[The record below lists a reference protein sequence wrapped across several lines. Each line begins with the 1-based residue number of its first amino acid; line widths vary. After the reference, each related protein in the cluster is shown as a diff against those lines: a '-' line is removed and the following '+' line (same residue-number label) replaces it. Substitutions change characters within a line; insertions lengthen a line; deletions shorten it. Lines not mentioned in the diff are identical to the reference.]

1 LENEIIDKLAM
12 IALKAKEKRENQE
25 ILIPEDAKKKLIFP
39 KGQGKRTLQTY
50 VKRMAEKAR
59 PVDYRNS
66 GRINKTWAI
75 PPPNYA
81 PIASNQ
87 GVGLASRIRDSGW
100 QESTDM
106 AQDIISEIL
115 RFGRQTIDEI
125 VKHLEAYD
133 PNLITIMINALIQDD
148 YLTIIDKDEDDGTR
162 NTLEL
167 VEESHRNRMLES
179 RFVARLELEHPE
191 WRETRL
197 LQEELPLGTSMTPI
211 PRYIDIDREH
221 GEIDYDLNLDLNIDA
236 LESEAEQLKQ
246 FSEMLEIIRP
256 EDSAGEGEYEVEPE
270 EHIIRKKKKSL
281 KIQNTD

>member
-1 LENEIIDKLAM
+1 MENEIIDKLAM
-12 IALKAKEKRENQE
+12 VALKAKEKNQE

-39 KGQGKRTLQTY
+39 KGQGKRSLQQY
-50 VKRMAEKAR
+50 VKRMAERSR
-59 PVDYRNS
+59 PLEYRSS
-66 GRINKTWAI
+66 GRINKIWAI

-87 GVGLASRIRDSGW
+87 GVGLASKVRDSGW

-106 AQDIISEIL
+106 ASDIISEIL

-148 YLTIIDKDEDDGTR
+148 YLTIIDRDEDDGTR

-167 VEESHRNRMLES
+167 VEESRRNRMLES

-197 LQEELPLGTSMTPI
+197 LQEELPLGTSMAPI
-211 PRYIDIDREH
+211 PQTRYVDTEH
-221 GEIDYDLNLDLNIDA
+221 GEIDYDLNA
-236 LESEAEQLKQ
+236 PEPSEEDELKEFAEG
-246 FSEMLEIIRP
+246 LEIIRP
-256 EDSAGEGEYEVEPE
+256 EDTEGPGEYEVE
-270 EHIIRKKKKSL
+270 EHIVKKKKSL